1 MNGAPGTT
9 QATAGAAG
17 ATGANAGTTG
27 AAGQGTDEI
36 GEPGGDAP
44 PRSLLPVDGIG
55 PLGWDAAWQ
64 AAWAASLA
72 GDGRVPARVVA
83 EHRGSYVLVAS
94 GLPAPLAGQVSGR
107 LRHDS
112 ELNGGDGFPVVGDWT
127 AVVPRP
133 EEGAATVHAVIPRRT
148 RIVRRAPGD
157 HGSPVQVLAA
167 NVDIVLVATSLNR
180 DLNPRRLE
188 RFLAT
193 AWESGARPVVV
204 LTKIDL
210 ARDPVEVAVAEAQL
224 AEVALGVAV
233 LATSAV
239 RGEGLD
245 AVRALAGEGRTL
257 ALLGSSGVG
266 KSTLVN
272 ALVGEALLATSD
284 IREDDAR
291 GRHTTSGRQ
300 LVAVP
305 GGGMLLDTPGLRE
318 LGLWDDGHGLEAA
331 FADVA
336 AAARACRFADCRH
349 EREPGC
355 GVHAAVEDGTLRPD
369 RFSGWRKL
377 QREERHRAVET
388 DAMAR
393 RAEERRWKL
402 IGRHGS
408 TAAKV
413 KRGEMTW

>member
-1 MNGAPGTT
+1 MSAGDGA
-9 QATAGAAG
+9 ATAGAFG
-17 ATGANAGTTG
+17 A
-27 AAGQGTDEI
+27 
-36 GEPGGDAP
+36 PGGHAP
-44 PRSLLPVDGIG
+44 PGALTAADGLG
-55 PLGWDAAWQ
+55 PLGWDAGWQ
-64 AAWAASLA
+64 MAWAGTGA
-72 GDGRVPARVVA
+72 GDGRIPARVIA
-83 EHRGSYVLVAS
+83 EHRGAYELLAPSMP
-94 GLPAPLAGQVSGR
+94 GPLAGQVTGR
-107 LRHDS
+107 LRHDADLGAG
-112 ELNGGDGFPVVGDWT
+112 EGFPVVGDWT

-133 EEGAATVHAVIPRRT
+133 DEGAASIHAVIPRRT

-157 HGSPVQVLAA
+157 HASPVQVLAA

-180 DLNPRRLE
+180 ELNPRRLE

-224 AEVALGVAV
+224 AEVAVGVAV

-245 AVRALAGEGRTL
+245 SVRALAGEGRTL

-272 ALVGEALLATSD
+272 ALVGEALLATSG

-318 LGLWDDGHGLEAA
+318 LGLWDGGHGLEAA
-331 FADVA
+331 FADVET
-336 AAARACRFADCRH
+336 AARACRFADCRH

-355 GVHAAVEDGTLRPD
+355 GVHAAVADGTLRAD
-369 RFSGWRKL
+369 RLSGWRKL
-377 QREERHRAVET
+377 QKEERHRALES

-393 RAEERRWKL
+393 RADERRWKL
-402 IGRHGS
+402 ISRHGS
-408 TAAKV
+408 AVAKI
-413 KRGEMTW
+413 KRGEVAW